1 MNTFDINKIRADFPV
16 LSRQINNRPLV
27 YFDNAATTQKPLEV
41 IERVNRYYEWENANI
56 HRGAHFLANEA
67 TGFYEAAREKVAESI
82 NAKFPHEIIFTKG
95 TTDSIN
101 LVAFSFS
108 ERYLNEN
115 DEVLISAMEH
125 HANIVPWQMACERK
139 KARLKVLPM
148 DKNGVLELEKLP
160 ELLTEKT
167 KIVAITHISNVLGT
181 VNPVK
186 EIIEA
191 AHQRNIPVLV
201 DGAQSFPHQKIDV
214 QELDCDFFCFSGHKT
229 YAPMGIGVLY
239 GKELLLNEIPPYQ
252 GGGEMIKKVTFEKT
266 VYNELPFKFEAGTPD
281 VGGVLG
287 LHAAIDYME
296 SIGLEQIEKRER
308 HLLSYATQA
317 LEQLDYIEFIG
328 KSPEKSGLISFVM
341 KNIHPYDAG
350 TILDQLG
357 FAVRTGHLCAEPI
370 LDFFGINSVIRASFA
385 FYNTEEEID
394 SFVEALERV
403 RKMLVA

>member
-115 DEVLISAMEH
+115 DEILISAMEH